1 MSSTFRRRDG
11 FEGEKLISLPPGIV
25 RDLIQKNPALF
36 PLYITHI
43 GYFPK
48 AQFHY
53 RERRKG
59 CEDNIFIY
67 CVQGK
72 GHFVIGEKK
81 FDVTA
86 NQFILLPATDTYMRY
101 WANNDDPWTIYWI
114 HFTGETIGSYNQS
127 LQITTQKG
135 PVNIPFS
142 KKAIELWHQIY
153 QSLEMGY
160 SMENLANSNMSLNY
174 FIAQFLYPDKHLY
187 PDIVGKKD
195 IITESITYMR
205 LHIDKKLTVEDMA
218 NMHKLSCSHFSM
230 LFRKATGMP
239 PLDYF
244 THLKM
249 QKACQL
255 IYSNESKIKEVALS
269 LGYED
274 PYYFSRVFRK
284 NMGQSPEQY
293 KLTAKKVG

>member
-1 MSSTFRRRDG
+1 MRTTFRRRDG
-11 FEGEKLISLPPGIV
+11 FEGEKLISLPPGII
-25 RDLIQKNPALF
+25 RDVIEKNPVLF
-36 PLYITHI
+36 SLYITHI

-59 CEDNIFIY
+59 CEDNILIY
-67 CVQGK
+67 CLLGK
-72 GHFVIGEKK
+72 GHFIIGDRHFE
-81 FDVTA
+81 VVA

-101 WANNDDPWTIYWI
+101 WADADDPWTIYWI
-114 HFTGETIGSYNQS
+114 HFTGKGISDFNRS
-127 LQITTQKG
+127 LQITTQNG
-135 PVNIPFS
+135 PANIPFND
-142 KKAIELWHQIY
+142 KAIELWHEMY

-160 SMENLANSNMSLNY
+160 SMEHLAHSNMVLKY
-174 FIAQFLYPDKHLY
+174 FVTQFLFPDKYLTA
-187 PDIVGKKD
+187 DVAVKKN

-205 LHIDKKLTVEDMA
+205 LNIDKKLTVEDMA
-218 NMHKLSCSHFSM
+218 NIHKLSSSHFSM

-249 QKACQL
+249 QKACLL
-255 IYSNESKIKEVALS
+255 IYSNELKIKEIALS
-269 LGYED
+269 LGYDD

-293 KLTAKKVG
+293 RYIAKKT